1 MTDVNDTDLDEVDLS
16 ILDTIAYVRQFVHSP
31 EQAERLLFERLA
43 AAFDMI
49 DAGEVEILDA
59 ISIH

>member
-1 MTDVNDTDLDEVDLS
+1 MNDTDLDEVDLS

-31 EQAERLLFERLA
+31 EQVERFLFERLA
-43 AAFDMI
+43 AAFDLLE
-49 DAGEVEILDA
+49 AGEIEINEA